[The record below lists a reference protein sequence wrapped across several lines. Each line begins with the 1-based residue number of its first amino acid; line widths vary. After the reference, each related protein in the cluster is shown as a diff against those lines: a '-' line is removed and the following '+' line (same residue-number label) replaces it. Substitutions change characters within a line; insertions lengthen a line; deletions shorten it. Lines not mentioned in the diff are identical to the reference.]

1 MSLLRFVVR
10 ESGTD
15 GIRILAAA
23 VVSGIANGLFIAF
36 INAGATHAANDEFR
50 AEQIAAALLAIAM
63 YALLQQ
69 IALGQAITAAETA
82 LLRVRLR
89 VIAKVPRCRLRFIEA
104 HGNLGTFLPLS
115 EDAGLISQGAL
126 ALAAAAQGL
135 LVVVFAA
142 LYLAWLSPGTFL
154 IAALIYAALIPAGAR
169 RKQQGRRELRRAAA
183 ADARFFER
191 FSGLLAGFKEL
202 KLNRPEND
210 ALFADIRRGTRR
222 AFKLKLDASTRLA
235 HSIAYGYAVPVLVVF
250 AAVFVIPALLPQASA
265 TVHEVTATVL
275 FMNAPL
281 GVLVNAA
288 PLIARIDAA
297 LARIDA
303 LEQQVDDAAD
313 PADGPAD
320 SPADTGADTGAANPA
335 APRLPAPAPSFVQIA
350 LRGVRFRYLDQTGQ
364 PLFAVGP
371 IDLDIRAGELL
382 FIVGGNGS
390 GKSTLLK
397 LLTGLYPPE
406 DGELRLD
413 GRRLWP
419 TDLTRY
425 RSLFATVFTDFHLF
439 RRLYGI
445 PNLDPAEVNRWLAEL
460 DIADKTRYTEQGFTN
475 LDLST
480 GQKKRLA
487 IAAALLKERPIC
499 VFDEPAADQDPAF
512 RRRLYEELLPRFRA
526 DGRTLIVVSHD
537 DRWFHVADRVLEM
550 RDGQLAPLRR

>member
-1 MSLLRFVVR
+1 
-10 ESGTD
+10 
-15 GIRILAAA
+15 
-23 VVSGIANGLFIAF
+23 
-36 INAGATHAANDEFR
+36 
-50 AEQIAAALLAIAM
+50 
-63 YALLQQ
+63 
-69 IALGQAITAAETA
+69 
-82 LLRVRLR
+82 
-89 VIAKVPRCRLRFIEA
+89 
-104 HGNLGTFLPLS
+104 
-115 EDAGLISQGAL
+115 
-126 ALAAAAQGL
+126 
-135 LVVVFAA
+135 
-142 LYLAWLSPGTFL
+142 
-154 IAALIYAALIPAGAR
+154 
-169 RKQQGRRELRRAAA
+169 
-183 ADARFFER
+183 
-191 FSGLLAGFKEL
+191 
-202 KLNRPEND
+202 
-210 ALFADIRRGTRR
+210 
-222 AFKLKLDASTRLA
+222 
-235 HSIAYGYAVPVLVVF
+235 
-250 AAVFVIPALLPQASA
+250 
-265 TVHEVTATVL
+265 
-275 FMNAPL
+275 
-281 GVLVNAA
+281 
-288 PLIARIDAA
+288 
-297 LARIDA
+297 
-303 LEQQVDDAAD
+303 
-313 PADGPAD
+313 
-320 SPADTGADTGAANPA
+320 
-335 APRLPAPAPSFVQIA
+335 VQIA